1 MCYLPRL
8 RAQRVLGTTLAIA
21 LLSGAACAADAP
33 PAGSLKYVPADA
45 GFYSCTLRAGEQF
58 QAVARSKAWAKI
70 KEMPTVKMGLAH
82 LHEQLKNPKDPKL
95 AQLLKLYEQPQ
106 NKQLVELLGDL
117 MSQEVFCYGGPNT
130 ADFLQLLA
138 SLQGSSQIG
147 NIINQVQKAGGLK
160 DPKAQQKM
168 ILSTLAEHLELIKIP
183 DFIIGFKVGKR
194 DDATA
199 QLKRLETLVE
209 KLLEQAPPPV
219 KQGYKKEKIAG
230 GDFMVMTVD
239 GSLLPWQKVSLKDY
253 EDKEGEYD
261 KLIEKLK
268 TLKLTVSLGLRDDYL
283 FLAFGESTA
292 ALSKLGSGELLAD
305 RPELKPLAKYAG
317 NKLTSINYASKAL
330 RGSVGT
336 TPRDIDNAAAE
347 AKKYLEKAEIP
358 DGIREKLVK
367 DLAELAKDI
376 KSFIHEKGALMSFAF
391 LSEQGQESYTYDW
404 SENPG
409 KDGSKPLT
417 LLEHVGEAPLLAV
430 VGRSTYKPE
439 NYQLLVKWIK
449 KANSYFE
456 EVVLPLAGEAEKGKY
471 DQFTKIFYPLLQRL
485 DKATATLLLPAL
497 KDGQSAF
504 VLDGKLTSKQWQK
517 FLPTTDKP
525 MPILEPA
532 LVLGV
537 SDADLLRQAMRE
549 YRTVTN
555 ELISKLHDLQPEVP
569 DKQIPEPET
578 QAVKGG
584 TLYFYPLD
592 EDLGVDKQ
600 IMPCGGLS
608 NSVAVLAISKTHTE
622 RLLAPTKIKA
632 GSPLADTSKPLA
644 GAVIF
649 DWARLVTTLGPWV
662 EFGMDEWLK
671 KQGSGAA
678 GEEEGAAAQKKGKP
692 GKNGPTPA
700 EIMSQ
705 VKTGLEI
712 LKCFRGYTSATYF
725 EDKALV
731 THGLT
736 VIEDLK
742 D

>member
-1 MCYLPRL
+1 MRYLPSWVQ
-8 RAQRVLGTTLAIA
+8 AHRVLGVTLAVA
-21 LLSGAACAADAP
+21 VFSGAARAADAP
-33 PAGSLKYVPADA
+33 PAGSLKFVPADA
-45 GFYSCTLRAGEQF
+45 GFYSCTLRAGEQL
-58 QAVARSKAWAKI
+58 QAVTKSKAWAKI
-70 KEMPTVKMGLAH
+70 KEMPTVKMGLQH
-82 LHEQLKNPKDPKL
+82 LQEHLKNPKDPKL
-95 AQLLKLYEQPQ
+95 AQLLKLYEQPE

-117 MSQEVFCYGGPNT
+117 MGQEVFCYGGPNT

-138 SLQGSSQIG
+138 SLQGSGQIG
-147 NIINQVQKAGGLK
+147 NIINQIQKAGGLK

-168 ILSTLAEHLELIKIP
+168 VLSTLAEHLELIKIP

-199 QLKRLETLVE
+199 QLKRLETLVTQ
-209 KLLEQAPPPV
+209 LLQQAPPPV

-230 GDFMVMTVD
+230 ADFMVMTVD
-239 GSLLPWQKVSLKDY
+239 GSLLPWQKISLKDY

-268 TLKLTVSLGLRDDYL
+268 TLKLTVSLGLRDDYV
-283 FLAFGESTA
+283 FLALGESTA
-292 ALSKLGSGELLAD
+292 GLSKLGSGELLAD

-317 NKLTSINYASKAL
+317 NKLTSINYASKDL
-330 RGSVGT
+330 RSSVGT
-336 TPRDIDNAAAE
+336 TPKDIDNAAAE

-358 DGIREKLVK
+358 DGVREKLIK
-367 DLAELAKDI
+367 DLGELARDI

-391 LSEQGQESYTYDW
+391 LSDQGQESYTYDW
-404 SENPG
+404 SHNPS

-417 LLEHVGEAPLLAV
+417 LLDHVGGAPLLAV

-439 NYQLLVKWIK
+439 NYQLLVKWVK

-456 EVVLPLAGEAEKGKY
+456 ELVLPLAGEAEKGKY
-471 DQFTKIFYPLLQRL
+471 EQFTKIFYPLLQRL
-485 DKATATLLLPAL
+485 DKATSTMLLPAL

-517 FLPTTDKP
+517 LLPTTDKP

-532 LVLGV
+532 LVVGV

-549 YRTVTN
+549 YRTITN

-600 IMPCGGLS
+600 LMPCAGLS
-608 NSVAVLAISKTHTE
+608 NNVAVLAISKPHAE
-622 RLLAPTKIKA
+622 RLLTPAKVKA
-632 GSPLADTSKPLA
+632 GGPLADTSKPLA

-649 DWARLVTTLGPWV
+649 DWAGLVTTVSPWV

-678 GEEEGAAAQKKGKP
+678 AEPEQEGTAQKKKGVRKD
-692 GKNGPTPA
+692 GPSPA
-700 EIMSQ
+700 EILSQ

-712 LKCFRGYTSATYF
+712 LKCFRGYT
-725 EDKALV
+725 
-731 THGLT
+731 
-736 VIEDLK
+736 
-742 D
+742 